1 MFKQFQWLILYCSV
15 PCICII
21 WNLFIDLNLQTLPC
35 NMLKMVYNPSVR
47 YTQSTCFSNKKW
59 FHNNY
64 FNIWIAF
71 NCYFGAHQ
79 SPFDSWTGIQQDRR
93 GSTPSPPLTTEV
105 PWASCW
111 CMTSP
116 IQKPL
121 KTSPSGYGILMR
133 WGQILLFKLVDQN
146 KDSYFVR
153 FLWSL
158 TFFAYNYVFI
168 FISRLKCRKKPWFK
182 VLFILIHIV
191 YEASTC
197 KQKERWQTTA
207 W

>member
-1 MFKQFQWLILYCSV
+1 MVWYVQTISMVDSL
-15 PCICII
+15 
-21 WNLFIDLNLQTLPC
+21 LFSSLHLHYMKFVYWSKLTNLPC
-35 NMLKMVYNPSVR
+35 NMLKMVYNPSV
-47 YTQSTCFSNKKW
+47 QWHAVNLFSNKKW

-133 WGQILLFKLVDQN
+133 WGQFCCL
-146 KDSYFVR
+146 S
-153 FLWSL
+153 
-158 TFFAYNYVFI
+158 
-168 FISRLKCRKKPWFK
+168 
-182 VLFILIHIV
+182 
-191 YEASTC
+191 
-197 KQKERWQTTA
+197 
-207 W
+207 